1 MLISPPFLPP
11 RAADQTE
18 DQWLEAAMPGGEP
31 GNGAYPVSYNLGWH
45 GGLHLTAPPR
55 GNSGVELVRAI
66 ADGTVV
72 YRRGSAEPPA
82 PPEEN
87 APLNYRGRTSDG
99 VVVIRH
105 ETEIG
110 VATTG
115 NAPTRVVFFSIYMH
129 LHTVRSTVQ
138 QGRRIYRKDELGQA
152 GYIGGRP
159 NQIHFEIV
167 CDDTNLRQLIGRVSG
182 DVPLAGD
189 GRSDAIFGEL
199 YFHLAA
205 DTQVFPQHPPL
216 NQPSPPGGTPL
227 GEEVFVGVRYAEGD
241 GAQGARGH
249 AYVTTY
255 RLTGLPLGD
264 AVTEAEA
271 EYNRKRD
278 ATQIC
283 DAYPANARPSPSAVY
298 ELLRFGRVIGPD
310 ALSPADV
317 PHWRKI
323 RTPTGT
329 GWVNLNAQGVRKF
342 SDADFPHWRGWRL
355 VEDAQGGDSL
365 CSDPAIL
372 RELDGD
378 HDDTITAEEAHTR
391 LDSPE
396 VKALLKKLICKFPT
410 EWEAATIEARWGW
423 LKQASPTNSEPM
435 TEEQFQALRAHIE
448 ALAFWQQANL
458 QVPQYDAQGQPSGG
472 QPLPNAHWRFDP
484 REFVRIFRRCGWLNA
499 DEMARCFPRRL
510 LHLTGTQ
517 FVPHSTTWNV
527 AHARSIAWVLPFN
540 QATRKYGLSISRQ
553 RLLHFFAHVI
563 PETGNL
569 HFVKEINGESK
580 TYTPYYG
587 RGLIQLTHLENY
599 LPYGRFRKF
608 PATVTTGQF
617 SGLGWDPD
625 VFIARNNEGDHNA
638 YNCADSACFYVA
650 TRAGMLSHMDAGVGQ
665 DNAVVVSKDVN
676 GNVSIE
682 NLNGLDARLQAVL
695 YLRNALLDD
704 VFPDQMLP
712 LTFEWRRNTQK
723 EPVFDAQG
731 NPVMVGNPPLQ
742 KKKFYPTQHTIS
754 VSLELQRP

>member
-87 APLNYRGRTSDG
+87 APLNYRG
-99 VVVIRH
+99 
-105 ETEIG
+105 
-110 VATTG
+110 
-115 NAPTRVVFFSIYMH
+115 
-129 LHTVRSTVQ
+129 
-138 QGRRIYRKDELGQA
+138 
-152 GYIGGRP
+152 
-159 NQIHFEIV
+159 
-167 CDDTNLRQLIGRVSG
+167 
-182 DVPLAGD
+182 
-189 GRSDAIFGEL
+189 
-199 YFHLAA
+199 
-205 DTQVFPQHPPL
+205 
-216 NQPSPPGGTPL
+216 
-227 GEEVFVGVRYAEGD
+227 
-241 GAQGARGH
+241 
-249 AYVTTY
+249 
-255 RLTGLPLGD
+255 D

-271 EYNRKRD
+271 EYNH
-278 ATQIC
+278 
-283 DAYPANARPSPSAVY
+283 
-298 ELLRFGRVIGPD
+298 
-310 ALSPADV
+310 V

-423 LKQASPTNSEPM
+423 LKQASPTNPEPM

-484 REFVRIFRRCGWLNA
+484 H
-499 DEMARCFPRRL
+499 CF
-510 LHLTGTQ
+510 
-517 FVPHSTTWNV
+517 
-527 AHARSIAWVLPFN
+527 I
-540 QATRKYGLSISRQ
+540 
-553 RLLHFFAHVI
+553 
-563 PETGNL
+563 
-569 HFVKEINGESK
+569 
-580 TYTPYYG
+580 
-587 RGLIQLTHLENY
+587 
-599 LPYGRFRKF
+599 
-608 PATVTTGQF
+608 
-617 SGLGWDPD
+617 
-625 VFIARNNEGDHNA
+625 
-638 YNCADSACFYVA
+638 
-650 TRAGMLSHMDAGVGQ
+650 
-665 DNAVVVSKDVN
+665 
-676 GNVSIE
+676 
-682 NLNGLDARLQAVL
+682 
-695 YLRNALLDD
+695 
-704 VFPDQMLP
+704 
-712 LTFEWRRNTQK
+712 
-723 EPVFDAQG
+723 
-731 NPVMVGNPPLQ
+731 
-742 KKKFYPTQHTIS
+742 
-754 VSLELQRP
+754 